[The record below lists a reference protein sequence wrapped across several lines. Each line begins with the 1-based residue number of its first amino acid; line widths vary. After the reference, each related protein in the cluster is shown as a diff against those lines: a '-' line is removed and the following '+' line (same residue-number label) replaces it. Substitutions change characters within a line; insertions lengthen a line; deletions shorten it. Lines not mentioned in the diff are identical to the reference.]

1 MSTSSTGSATV
12 GAGSEYAGEAPT
24 HADHEAHQHTHPS
37 DRNYYVVA
45 LILAVLTAVEVGT
58 YFVEDLST
66 TALVAFLFPLMIVKF
81 FVVCGWFMHL
91 KYDNPLFRRVFVF
104 GLVLAVIVYCIA
116 LSAMNFWSS
125 SYGS

>member
-1 MSTSSTGSATV
+1 MSTSSTGSATA

-66 TALVAFLFPLMIVKF
+66 TALVAFLSSPESDYVTGQLVEIH
-81 FVVCGWFMHL
+81 G
-91 KYDNPLFRRVFVF
+91 
-104 GLVLAVIVYCIA
+104 GLEIIKVA
-116 LSAMNFWSS
+116 
-125 SYGS
+125 